1 METTIRANDGTA
13 TLINIFTVEPEN
25 QAKLLELLKGST
37 ETMISKMPGWVST
50 NFLASKDNRRVVIY
64 SQWRSAKDVETMRQN
79 PEMAPYLQRIAA
91 IAKFEAML
99 CDVCYVHHV

>member
-1 METTIRANDGTA
+1 METTISTHDGLA

-25 QAKLLELLKGST
+25 QPKLIELLKGST

-50 NFLASKDNRRVVIY
+50 NFLASKDSRRVVIY
-64 SQWRSAKDVETMRQN
+64 SPWRSAKDVETMRQN
-79 PEMAPYLQRIAA
+79 PEMGPYVQRIAA

-99 CDVCYVHHV
+99 CDVSYVHHA